1 MEDGQEMD
9 SAARLVRIEALLD
22 ELTLRSAAQLAEQRR
37 VREMVGEA
45 WDEAMPIG
53 RAVMGAAVTRLEQA
67 EARGWMRLAGGLA
80 AAADQVA
87 ESTPPEELAQLGPR
101 LVRLLQATDALT
113 QPEVL
118 DVLVAAAD
126 RLRAPDELAPI
137 GVTDLVRISREED
150 VQRGVAVLVELLRGL
165 GRAGRQLG
173 EQAPRPA
180 TRAHRPA
187 APLRAPAAAPGHL
200 QAPAAAPQSGP
211 APAGADP
218 AAEVVFEGLRFR
230 ADGTLLQPEGWTEA
244 LAEKLA
250 PTVGVPALSPRHW
263 VVIRFARDEHA
274 RTGQTPNIRRIAAAS
289 GVGTAELYA
298 LFPTAPARAVAR
310 VSGLPKPVGCV

>member
-1 MEDGQEMD
+1 MDDGHVVD
-9 SAARLVRIEALLD
+9 SGARLARIEALL
-22 ELTLRSAAQLAEQRR
+22 EQLQLQSAAQLDEQRR
-37 VREMVGEA
+37 VRDMVGEA

-53 RAVMGAAVTRLEQA
+53 RAVMGAAITRLERA

-126 RLRAPDELAPI
+126 QLRAPEALAPI

-173 EQAPRPA
+173 EQAPRAP
-180 TRAHRPA
+180 RAV

-200 QAPAAAPQSGP
+200 RAPEGAARPAAAPT
-211 APAGADP
+211 GADP
-218 AAEVVFEGLRFR
+218 AAELVFEGLRFR

-250 PTVGVPALSPRHW
+250 PTVGVPSLTAQHW
-263 VVIRFARDEHA
+263 VVIRFARAEHA

-289 GVGTAELYA
+289 GVGTKELFA